1 VAYINLEMDKEDWL
15 DVLRAMPAWAYNRDR
30 ICALHLRG
38 QPFPVITSPAARA
51 WFVEWL
57 RERAI
62 EVAVL
67 DPWNQLC
74 AKNGVRRL
82 NDDGEVLE
90 VLMGLDEI
98 KAAAG
103 VSSLYIP
110 VHMPH
115 QTGESHLERFKGA
128 GALGDWADTTWSFT
142 TDEEGTRYLGAVGRA
157 RIDFTSRAL
166 NYDHASGLL
175 TWGSSGTRAQTK
187 AGRQRDRMLAAL
199 AEAGAD
205 GLLTGG
211 LMDAAGG
218 HTETARKMAA
228 DMVRGNE
235 VASRPAGGRAVRY
248 WLAGNE
254 PPLSVQES
262 GPGSD

>member
-1 VAYINLEMDKEDWL
+1 
-15 DVLRAMPAWAYNRDR
+15 
-30 ICALHLRG
+30 
-38 QPFPVITSPAARA
+38 
-51 WFVEWL
+51 
-57 RERAI
+57 
-62 EVAVL
+62 VAVL

-98 KAAAG
+98 KKQAG
-103 VSSLYIP
+103 VSSIYIP

-157 RIDFTSRAL
+157 RIDFASRAL

-199 AEAGAD
+199 AEAGSE
-205 GLLTGG
+205 GLNTTALV
-211 LMDAAGG
+211 DAAGG
-218 HTETARKMAA
+218 HADDARKMAHQMA
-228 DMVRGNE
+228 ARGE
-235 VASRPAGGRAVRY
+235 VTMEQKGNAKLWRLPA
-248 WLAGNE
+248 
-254 PPLSVQES
+254 PVQ
-262 GPGSD
+262 G